1 MSQSY
6 QVLKEAIKPK
16 GAKFIAESMGLSASI
31 VFKWSQSP
39 FNAGTAIDPLQ
50 RVIELHKITQD
61 DSIIQ
66 WICQKTGGVFVRDV
80 EVEELTAGN
89 LFGGV
94 QDILEEFSEMLS
106 AITVSKVDGSIDK
119 IETAVIR
126 KEWQE
131 MKAATERFVLSCE
144 RGDFLEKEKK

>member
-1 MSQSY
+1 MNSNT
-6 QVLKEAIKPK
+6 VLKEAIKPL
-16 GAKFIAESMGLSASI
+16 GAKHIAQEMGLSESLI
-31 VFKWSQSP
+31 FKWGQGPYNS
-39 FNAGTAIDPLQ
+39 GTAPDPLQ
-50 RVIELHKITQD
+50 RVIELHEITGD

-66 WICQKTGGVFVRDV
+66 WICQKSGGVFVKDVDV
-80 EVEELTAGN
+80 EEVTAGN

-119 IETAVIR
+119 IETATIR

-144 RGDFLEKEKK
+144 RGDFLEKVKK